1 MLCDPIAACANEQGP
16 QLSEE
21 ELQRRK
27 EERARKREESRLA
40 FLAACEKGP
49 RVAIDCEWTPQLTDK
64 VLRHMYIC
72 EHVTWVG
79 GQTWTFRHTG
89 PLTTVTSL
97 T

>member
-1 MLCDPIAACANEQGP
+1 MPSCAPDASCHHVLCDVIAACAKEQGP

-21 ELQRRK
+21 EMQRRK

-64 VLRHMYIC
+64 VCTCVYTDLQVYR
-72 EHVTWVG
+72 
-79 GQTWTFRHTG
+79 
-89 PLTTVTSL
+89 
-97 T
+97 